1 MTNLKTLEGVQ
12 DVIRFI
18 EQRGMLTTPAWP

>member
-12 DVIRFI
+12 DVIRVI
-18 EQRGMLTTPAWP
+18 EQRGMLATPAWL